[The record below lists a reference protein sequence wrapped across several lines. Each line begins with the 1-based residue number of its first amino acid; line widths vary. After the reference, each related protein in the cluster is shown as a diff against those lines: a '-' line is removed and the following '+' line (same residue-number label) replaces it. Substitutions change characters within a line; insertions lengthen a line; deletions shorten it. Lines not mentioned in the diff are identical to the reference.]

1 MKYFCIIL
9 LLITS
14 TISFT
19 QSDELGVFL
28 GASYYTGDLN
38 PKQHFNQNTNPAA
51 GLIYRRTSRGFRYAY
66 RLHAMYGK
74 IEGYD
79 HQSNSDFLVNR
90 NLNFSSEI
98 FEVGAIWEVNFKKY
112 ELGNVKRRYISPFLF
127 LGVSYFHFNPKAY
140 YQNEWLE
147 LQPLGTEGQNTTVN
161 SSDYYS
167 LNQFAIPFG
176 IGLKMNVSK
185 RLGLAFEYGVRKTFT
200 DYLDDVSKK
209 YVDPGVLAEESGSLT
224 VDLAD
229 RSYNQIGDRNIG
241 VNRGVSELSDWYF
254 FAGVSATF
262 ILYRPDE
269 CKAMRY

>member
-1 MKYFCIIL
+1 MKYFLIICFFVASVFSL
-9 LLITS
+9 A
-14 TISFT
+14 
-19 QSDELGVFL
+19 QSDELGIFV

-38 PKQHFNQNTNPAA
+38 PNQHFNQNTNPAA

-66 RLHAMYGK
+66 RVHAMYGK

-79 HQSNSDFLVNR
+79 HQSKNDFLVNR

-98 FEVGAIWEVNFKKY
+98 FEVGAIWEVNFTKY
-112 ELGNVKRRYISPFLF
+112 ELGNIKRRYISPFLF

-161 SSDYYS
+161 SSDYYN

-176 IGLKMNVSK
+176 IGLKMNVSQ

-209 YVDPGVLAEESGSLT
+209 YVDPGVLAEESGALT
-224 VDLAD
+224 LQLAD

-241 VNRGVSELSDWYF
+241 VNRGISELSDWYF